1 MLWLQA
7 ILGKFLVKSPQQ
19 HYKRYQTM
27 YIKLVFLVLFYLVL
41 QGREV
46 IPVSKITFKIIT
58 GKKEKLVSLKGKEFI
73 VVSVRERG
81 SDGRFYAVD
90 RDGDVWF
97 TGPITSGANDFPTPS
112 GIYTVLKKK
121 RYYMSKDF
129 PEPSGIN
136 NMDYSIFFTNKGH
149 ALHKG
154 SVDWMSHG
162 CIHISPKHIP
172 TLFRWAK
179 IGDTKVV
186 ITRNTYMPLAK
197 SDLIKYKLR

>member
-1 MLWLQA
+1 MILQRVVMVWVVMVVGLFGEMVMPNLHRQV
-7 ILGKFLVKSPQQ
+7 IPKS
-19 HYKRYQTM
+19 KT
-27 YIKLVFLVLFYLVL
+27 VF
-41 QGREV
+41 EV
-46 IPVSKITFKIIT
+46 INEDKSHKTVDLI
-58 GKKEKLVSLKGKEFI
+58 GKEFI

-112 GIYTVLKKK
+112 GIYKVLKKK
-121 RYYMSKDF
+121 RYYMSKAH

-136 NMDYSIFFTNKGH
+136 NMDYSIFFTKYGH

-154 SVDWMSHG
+154 NVDWMSHG

-179 IGDTKVV
+179 IGQTRII
-186 ITRNTYMPLAK
+186 ITRHSYMKIAK
-197 SDLIKYKLR
+197 HDLIRYHLR